1 MLEAVDGMGSMV
13 DGVECGRGKE
23 RKTYSGLHLGTGSK
37 HSDQVC

>member
-1 MLEAVDGMGSMV
+1 MLGASDGKGPMV

-23 RKTYSGLHLGTGSK
+23 RKTYSELHLGTGSK